1 MIPPVILNEVK
12 DLAKRILRF
21 TRSLVPSLLGMT
33 LGIVLLFFPLIVIAQ
48 QVSLSISPPIIEAV
62 MKPGKSI
69 MIAYTLKNNGDP
81 VIINS
86 KIVNFEPSDNFG
98 NIKLGLEATGP
109 VRFSLDNADL
119 QLGQAF
125 FLETGKS
132 QQLLLRIRIPD
143 RAPNGDYYYSL
154 LAQTERGEILEGVTS
169 SGARATIA
177 SNILITVTDS
187 GIIDVQP
194 RIARFDILSKIKIFD
209 SFDKIPVVLYV
220 ENRGNNLIKPEGQIN
235 LRGTFGGTAE
245 YDIIP
250 KNILSRSQRLVEA
263 TPSANLTAKAEDLGP
278 TSLVLSGF
286 FVGKYN
292 LTTNISFGE
301 NSPTVFESTSFFAF
315 PFKIAIGL
323 IITVA
328 ATVFITRKYSSKE
341 ED

>member
-1 MIPPVILNEVK
+1 MKCFIRFFVLILIF
-12 DLAKRILRF
+12 LAL
-21 TRSLVPSLLGMT
+21 SVG
-33 LGIVLLFFPLIVIAQ
+33 VVYAQ

-81 VIINS
+81 VFLNS
-86 KIVNFEPSDNFG
+86 KVVNFEPLDNFG
-98 NIKLGLEATGP
+98 NIKLQDEATGP

-119 QLGQAF
+119 QLGQPF

-154 LAQTERGEILEGVTS
+154 LAQTERGETLEGVTS

-187 GIIDVQP
+187 GFIDIQP
-194 RIARFDILSKIKIFD
+194 RINRFDIPRKIKIFD

-220 ENRGNNLIKPEGQIN
+220 ENKGTNLIKPEGQIS
-235 LRGTFGGTAE
+235 LRGIFGGTAAYE
-245 YDIIP
+245 IIP
-250 KNILSRSQRLVEA
+250 KNILSQSQRLVEA
-263 TPSANLTAKAEDLGP
+263 TPSADLTVEAKDLGP
-278 TSLVLSGF
+278 ASSLVLSGF

-301 NSPTVFESTSFFAF
+301 NSPTIFGSTSFFAF
-315 PFKIAIGL
+315 PFKIALGL
-323 IITVA
+323 LITIA
-328 ATVFITRKYSSKE
+328 ATVIITRKYSPKE